1 MSVKNP
7 IGQNMMLISS
17 SFRNVKSFTL
27 VPVTDDCVYVEAM
40 YDPTAGILAV
50 LTKTKKQSFHM
61 MPRLDDSGQPQRL
74 RVPNK
79 ETGKVHK
86 EQRVI
91 IDTFSEFYIV
101 EKDEIKTFINL
112 FGINAVGFDYD
123 QYMNIDEKETKTS
136 NLILDAK

>member
-1 MSVKNP
+1 MSTKNQ
-7 IGQNMMLISS
+7 IGQNMMIVSS
-17 SFRNVKSFTL
+17 AFRNVKSFTL
-27 VPVTDDCVYVEAM
+27 VPVHEDCPYVEAM
-40 YDPTAGILAV
+40 YDPTSGILCV
-50 LTKTKKQSFHM
+50 ITKLRKQSFHM

-123 QYMNIDEKETKTS
+123 QYMNVDEKETKTS

>member
-1 MSVKNP
+1 MSIKNP

-27 VPVTDDCVYVEAM
+27 VPVNDDCPYVEAM
-40 YDPTAGILAV
+40 FDPSAGILAV
-50 LTKTKKQSFHM
+50 ITKFRKQSFHM

-74 RVPNK
+74 RIPNK

-112 FGINAVGFDYD
+112 FGVNAVAFDYD
-123 QYMNIDEKETKTS
+123 QYMNINEKETKTS
-136 NLILDAK
+136 SLILDAK